1 MSAPTIQQQSLQF
14 QGYPRRC
21 ILIID
26 DDPAFTLLASETL
39 QQAGFDARIASNARD
54 AVSAFEQH
62 RPDLVLLDVEL
73 PGSNG
78 FELCATLRV
87 MSPGIDVPIVMVT
100 GHDDTA
106 SIAQAYHVGATD
118 FIHKPVLWPTLP
130 HRIGFILRA
139 RDNMRALQAS
149 EQKNRAL
156 LQALPDTI
164 FIVGRD
170 GLLVEHITGDDRG
183 NGVSL
188 VGKPLEQVLPVGV
201 ARAARQAVSGDGRCE
216 LSAYEFAVGRGKEQ
230 RSFEARLRP
239 QPDGTLLIVTR
250 DTTERQKAK
259 ARIEYLAYYDILTGL
274 ANRQQFVRQAGGAI
288 QAAKQSGHMM
298 ALLYLDL
305 DRFKRINDN
314 LGHSVGDA
322 LLKNVARRLQQSVG
336 PSDLGAMAAATTP
349 AAMTPAAMTP
359 AGASPSDTARQAAAR
374 VARLGGDEFVVL
386 LTGLSDEAQ
395 TAAVANRIRQSLAEP
410 LDCGGHRLVVTPSIG
425 IALYPQDGTDI
436 EDLLVKADMA
446 MYQAKDQ
453 GRNGFAFYGHSMAV
467 RSLGRLELEND
478 LRSAFQTGDFEIFYQ
493 PKVELAG
500 GTIIGVEA
508 LLRWHHAT
516 RGWISPEVFIPVAEE
531 TGLIA
536 ELGDWVIRQACKQL
550 NNWVNDGLGHLTI
563 AVNVSVQ
570 QFARADFVES
580 VLRTLWQYGVK
591 PEQLELEITETLLM
605 RNVDDTTAC
614 MKRFRAAG
622 VMLSIDDFGTGYSS
636 LGYLRQF
643 PVDALKI
650 DRSFVKDLHTS
661 DDDAAICAAI
671 IAMARELKLKVI
683 AEGVANDEQLEF
695 LRRHGCDQVQGYL
708 ISEPIPVADLTRLLQ
723 NAKRLQGAPLLKGAG
738 SQTQATEVAT
748 VPLSLDAA
756 R

>member
-1 MSAPTIQQQSLQF
+1 MQPFES
-14 QGYPRRC
+14 YPRRC
-21 ILIID
+21 VLIID

-39 QQAGFDARIASNARD
+39 QQAGFDAKIATNSRD
-54 AVSAFEQH
+54 AVTSFENDK
-62 RPDLVLLDVEL
+62 PDIVLLDVEL

-78 FELCATLRV
+78 FDLCATLRL
-87 MSPGIDVPIVMVT
+87 MSPGVDVPIVMVT

-106 SIAQAYHVGATD
+106 SIAQAFQVGATD

-139 RDNMRALQAS
+139 RDNMRALQIS
-149 EQKNRAL
+149 EHKNRAL

-164 FIVGRD
+164 FIVDRD
-170 GLLVEHITGDDRG
+170 GVLLEHITGDG
-183 NGVSL
+183 KSNSKTL
-188 VGKPLEQVLPVGV
+188 VGKQLEQVLPAGV
-201 ARAARQAVSGDGRCE
+201 ARAARQAVSGDRRSE
-216 LSAYEFAVGRGKEQ
+216 LTTYEFAVGRGKEQ

-274 ANRQQFVRQAGGAI
+274 PNRQQFVREAGGAL
-288 QAAKQSGHMM
+288 QAAKQAGHMM

-322 LLKNVARRLQQSVG
+322 LLKNVARRLEQSARPSDIASPPSENQPAG
-336 PSDLGAMAAATTP
+336 PS
-349 AAMTPAAMTP
+349 
-359 AGASPSDTARQAAAR
+359 R

-386 LTGLSDEAQ
+386 LTGLTDEAQ
-395 TAAVANRIRQSLAEP
+395 TATVANRIRQSLGEP

-478 LRSAFQTGDFEIFYQ
+478 LRSAFQNGDFQIFYQ
-493 PKVELAG
+493 PKVELSSG
-500 GTIIGVEA
+500 MIIGVEA

-516 RGWISPEVFIPVAEE
+516 RGWIAPDVFIPVAEE

-550 NNWVNDGLGHLTI
+550 NTWAGEGLGHLTI

-580 VLRTLWQYGVK
+580 VLRALWQYAVK
-591 PEQLELEITETLLM
+591 PEQLELEITESLLM

-622 VMLSIDDFGTGYSS
+622 VTLSIDDFGTGYSS

-683 AEGVANDEQLEF
+683 AEGVANNEQLEF
-695 LRRHGCDQVQGYL
+695 LRKHRCDQVQGYL
-708 ISEPIPVADLTRLLQ
+708 ISQPVPVADLERLLR
-723 NAKRLQGAPLLKGAG
+723 AAPQGASPERAAAN
-738 SQTQATEVAT
+738 SAWVDAT
-748 VPLSLDAA
+748 S
-756 R
+756 

>member
-1 MSAPTIQQQSLQF
+1 MSAPITQESLQF

-21 ILIID
+21 VLIID

-39 QQAGFDARIASNARD
+39 QQAGFDARVASNAKEAVATFERD
-54 AVSAFEQH
+54 K
-62 RPDLVLLDVEL
+62 PDLVLLDVEL
-73 PGSNG
+73 PGTNG

-100 GHDDTA
+100 GHDDTE
-106 SIAQAYHVGATD
+106 SIAQAYQVGATD

-139 RDNMRALQAS
+139 RDNMRALQVS

-170 GLLVEHITGDDRG
+170 GALLEHITGDDKG
-183 NGVSL
+183 NGFSL
-188 VGKPLEQVLPVGV
+188 VGRQLEQVLPSGV
-201 ARAARQAVSGDGRCE
+201 ARAARQAVSGVAKCE
-216 LSAYEFAVGRGKEQ
+216 LSAYEFAIGRGKEQ

-288 QAAKQSGHMM
+288 QAAKQSGRMM

-322 LLKNVARRLQQSVG
+322 LLKNVARRLEQSTG
-336 PSDLGAMAAATTP
+336 KSDIVSTP
-349 AAMTPAAMTP
+349 DD
-359 AGASPSDTARQAAAR
+359 SARHSHAR

-436 EDLLVKADMA
+436 EDLLIKADMA

-453 GRNGFAFYGHSMAV
+453 GRNGYAFYGHSMAV

-478 LRSAFQTGDFEIFYQ
+478 LRSAFQSGDFQIYYQ
-493 PKVELAG
+493 PKVDLASG
-500 GTIIGVEA
+500 SIIGVEA

-516 RGWISPEVFIPVAEE
+516 RGWIAPDVFIPVAEE

-536 ELGDWVIRQACKQL
+536 ELGDWVIREACKQL
-550 NNWVNDGLGHLTI
+550 NNWSNEGLGYLTI

-622 VMLSIDDFGTGYSS
+622 VTLSIDDFGTGYSS

-683 AEGVANDEQLEF
+683 AEGVANAEQLEF
-695 LRRHGCDQVQGYL
+695 LRKHGCDQVQGYL
-708 ISEPIPVADLTRLLQ
+708 ISEPIPVAELEQLLRTMQPAPPAQDTQDTQDAPADALRLDV
-723 NAKRLQGAPLLKGAG
+723 AP
-738 SQTQATEVAT
+738 
-748 VPLSLDAA
+748 
-756 R
+756 

>member
-1 MSAPTIQQQSLQF
+1 MPAMSEHQSTQF
-14 QGYPRRC
+14 EGYPRRC
-21 ILIID
+21 VLIID

-39 QQAGFDARIASNARD
+39 QQAGFDARIACNSRD
-54 AVSAFEQH
+54 AVASFESEK
-62 RPDLVLLDVEL
+62 PDLVLLDVEL

-78 FELCATLRV
+78 FELCAALRLI
-87 MSPGIDVPIVMVT
+87 SPGVDVPIVMVT

-106 SIAQAYHVGATD
+106 SIAQAYQVGATD

-139 RDNMRALQAS
+139 RDNMRALQLS

-170 GLLVEHITGDDRG
+170 GELVEHITGDDKGSGR
-183 NGVSL
+183 SL
-188 VGKPLEQVLPVGV
+188 VGKQLEQVLPSGV
-201 ARAARQAVSGDGRCE
+201 ARAARQAISGVARSE
-216 LSAYEFAVGRGKEQ
+216 LSAYEFVVGRGKDQ

-274 ANRQQFVRQAGGAI
+274 ANRQQFVRESGSAI
-288 QAAKQSGHMM
+288 RAARESGQMM

-322 LLKNVARRLQQSVG
+322 LLKNVARRLEHSTRATDVV
-336 PSDLGAMAAATTP
+336 AAAADTQQP
-349 AAMTPAAMTP
+349 A
-359 AGASPSDTARQAAAR
+359 RAR

-386 LTGLSDEAQ
+386 LTGLTDEAQ
-395 TAAVANRIRQSLAEP
+395 TATVANRIRQSLGEP

-453 GRNGFAFYGHSMAV
+453 GRNGIAFYGHSMAV

-478 LRSAFQTGDFEIFYQ
+478 LRAAFQNGDFQIYYQ
-493 PKVELAG
+493 PKIELSTGA
-500 GTIIGVEA
+500 IIGVEA
-508 LLRWHHAT
+508 LLRWQHAS
-516 RGWISPEVFIPVAEE
+516 RGWIAPDTFIPVAEE

-536 ELGDWVIRQACKQL
+536 ELGDWVIREACKQL
-550 NNWVNDGLGHLTI
+550 NAWASEGLGYLSI

-580 VLRTLWQYGVK
+580 VLRTLWQYSVK
-591 PEQLELEITETLLM
+591 PEQLELEITESLLM
-605 RNVDDTTAC
+605 RNVDDTTSC

-622 VMLSIDDFGTGYSS
+622 VTLSIDDFGTGYSS

-683 AEGVANDEQLEF
+683 AEGVANAEQLEF
-695 LRRHGCDQVQGYL
+695 LRKHRCDQAQGYL
-708 ISEPIPVADLTRLLQ
+708 ISKPIPVADLQRLLRDTQ
-723 NAKRLQGAPLLKGAG
+723 HGDWQQRPDAIAAAAAP
-738 SQTQATEVAT
+738 
-748 VPLSLDAA
+748 
-756 R
+756 

>member
-1 MSAPTIQQQSLQF
+1 MQF
-14 QGYPRRC
+14 EGYPRRC
-21 ILIID
+21 VLIID

-39 QQAGFDARIASNARD
+39 QQAGFDARIACNSRE
-54 AVSAFEQH
+54 AVASFEDDK
-62 RPDLVLLDVEL
+62 PDLVLLDVEL
-73 PGSNG
+73 PGTNG
-78 FELCATLRV
+78 FELCATLRL
-87 MSPGIDVPIVMVT
+87 MSPGVDVPIVMVT

-106 SIAQAYHVGATD
+106 SIAQAYQVGATD

-139 RDNMRALQAS
+139 RDNMRALQVS

-170 GLLVEHITGDDRG
+170 GQLVEHITGDDKGSGR
-183 NGVSL
+183 SL
-188 VGKPLEQVLPVGV
+188 VGKQLEQVLPSGV
-201 ARAARQAVSGDGRCE
+201 ARAARQAISGVARSE
-216 LSAYEFAVGRGKEQ
+216 LSAYEFVVGRGKDQ

-239 QPDGTLLIVTR
+239 QPDGTLVIVTR

-274 ANRQQFVRQAGGAI
+274 ANRQQFVRESGSAI
-288 QAAKQSGHMM
+288 RAAKASGHMM

-322 LLKNVARRLQQSVG
+322 LLKNVARRLEQSTRPTDMV
-336 PSDLGAMAAATTP
+336 AAAADTEP
-349 AAMTPAAMTP
+349 A
-359 AGASPSDTARQAAAR
+359 RAR

-386 LTGLSDEAQ
+386 LTGLTDEAQ
-395 TAAVANRIRQSLAEP
+395 TAAVANRIRQSLGEP

-453 GRNGFAFYGHSMAV
+453 GRNGIAFYGHSMAV

-478 LRSAFQTGDFEIFYQ
+478 LRGAFQSGDFQIYYQ
-493 PKVELAG
+493 PKIELSSGA
-500 GTIIGVEA
+500 IIGVEA
-508 LLRWHHAT
+508 LLRWHHAS
-516 RGWISPEVFIPVAEE
+516 RGWIAPDVFIPVAEE

-536 ELGDWVIRQACKQL
+536 ELGDWVIREACKQL
-550 NNWVNDGLGHLTI
+550 NTWASEGLGYLSI

-580 VLRTLWQYGVK
+580 VLRTLWQYSVK
-591 PEQLELEITETLLM
+591 PEQLELEITESLLM

-622 VMLSIDDFGTGYSS
+622 VTLSIDDFGTGYSS

-683 AEGVANDEQLEF
+683 AEGVANAEQLEF
-695 LRRHGCDQVQGYL
+695 LRKHRCDQAQGYL
-708 ISEPIPVADLTRLLQ
+708 ISKPIPVADLERLL
-723 NAKRLQGAPLLKGAG
+723 RD
-738 SQTQATEVAT
+738 TQHGDWQQRPAD
-748 VPLSLDAA
+748 DAIPA
-756 R
+756 AVTP